1 MKNSVRTVSNIFIII
16 FLSKLLGQAREMLIA
31 SSYGTGMEANA
42 FLTATQIP
50 LNFFDIIL
58 GAAIVSAFV
67 PVFNEKLSLN
77 GMNSANKFAGN
88 FVGIVLVI
96 SVVLSVIGVI
106 CSGFLVSVMAKGFDN
121 NTAILTSKLLKIMF
135 PSVIFTAVAY
145 SYAGVLQSLGEFKAP
160 AAMSL
165 VSNGITILYLLLFK
179 NKFGVY
185 GLSVSMLFGWMMQF
199 ALLIPYLIKFNF
211 KFGFSLN
218 FLSDEM
224 KKVYKL
230 ALPIL
235 LSSWAQPLNV
245 MFNTFL
251 ASFLDDS
258 SAVSAMNY
266 ANKLYLIIASVF
278 TVAITNLILP
288 ELSRLFSDKKEK
300 ESAVVISN
308 SLKATTLFIVPV
320 MTLFILFAKPI
331 VEIVYKSGNFD
342 ERSVMLTSSALMFYS
357 IGMIGF
363 SWQEVL
369 NKSFYSMQKSKIPMQ
384 TAFITIGAN
393 ILLSLALFKP
403 LGIKGLALSASLAAT
418 LSGLLLFR
426 KLVKVNS
433 YIPVKEILGVLL
445 KSFVSAILMG
455 VFAKIIYVML
465 LTFATNRF
473 THLLVIGAVGMFSIL
488 LYMAILFLLKCKEI
502 REIKQIFSK
511 KGAENE

>member
-1 MKNSVRTVSNIFIII
+1 MKNSVKTVSNIFFII

-135 PSVIFTAVAY
+135 PSMIFTAVAY

-185 GLSVSMLFGWMMQF
+185 GLSVSMLIGWIMQL

-211 KFGFSLN
+211 KFGFSLD
-218 FLSDEM
+218 FLSEEM

-235 LSSWAQPLNV
+235 LSSWVQPLNV

-251 ASFLDDS
+251 ASFLDNS
-258 SAVSAMNY
+258 SAVSAINY

-300 ESAVVISN
+300 ESALVIAN

-384 TAFITIGAN
+384 TAFITIGVN

-418 LSGLLLFR
+418 LSAVLLFR
-426 KLVKVNS
+426 KLLKVNA
-433 YIPVKEILGVLL
+433 YMPVKEILTVLL
-445 KSFVSAILMG
+445 KSFISAVLMG
-455 VFAKIIYVML
+455 IFAKVIYIL
-465 LTFATNRF
+465 LSGFATNRL
-473 THLLVIGAVGMFSIL
+473 THLLVIGMVGIFSVPMYLGIL
-488 LYMAILFLLKCKEI
+488 LLLKCKEI

-511 KGAENE
+511 KEAENE

>member
-1 MKNSVRTVSNIFIII
+1 MKNSVKTVGNIFIII

-58 GAAIVSAFV
+58 GVAIVSAFV
-67 PVFNEKLSLN
+67 PVFNEKLSLD
-77 GMNSANKFAGN
+77 GIKSANRFANN
-88 FVGIVLVI
+88 FIGIVMLV
-96 SVVLSVIGVI
+96 SFVLSLAGVI
-106 CSGFLVSVMAKGFDN
+106 CSSFLVNLMAKGFDES
-121 NTAILTSKLLKIMF
+121 TALLTSKLLKIMF
-135 PSVIFTAVAY
+135 PSMIFTAVAY
-145 SYAGVLQSLGEFKAP
+145 SFAGVLQSLGEFKAP

-179 NKFGVY
+179 DKFGVM
-185 GLSVSMLFGWMMQF
+185 GLSVSMLIGWAMQLL
-199 ALLIPYLIKFNF
+199 LLIPYLIKFNY
-211 KFGFSLN
+211 KFGFSAN
-218 FLSDEM
+218 FLTSDM

-230 ALPIL
+230 AFPIL
-235 LSSWAQPLNV
+235 LSSWVQPLNV

-251 ASFLDDS
+251 ASFLDNS
-258 SAVSAMNY
+258 SAVSAINY

-300 ESAVVISN
+300 EAGEVIGS

-320 MTLFILFAKPI
+320 MALFILFAKPI

-369 NKSFYSMQKSKIPMQ
+369 NKSFYSMQKSKIPMN
-384 TAFITIGAN
+384 TAFITIAVN
-393 ILLSLALFKP
+393 ILMSLALIKP
-403 LGIKGLALSASLAAT
+403 LGISGLALSASVAAT
-418 LSGLLLFR
+418 VSGGVLFLR
-426 KLVKVNS
+426 IIKHNMF
-433 YIPVKEILGVLL
+433 IPIKEIGATAL
-445 KSFVSAILMG
+445 KALTSALIMGILAY
-455 VFAKIIYVML
+455 FIYETINHL
-465 LTFATNRF
+465 NTNRF
-473 THLLVIGAVGMFSIL
+473 MHLVIIGVICIVSIIVYIL
-488 LYMAILFLLKCKEI
+488 LLYALKCKEI
-502 REIKQIFSK
+502 KEIKQVFK
-511 KGAENE
+511 KKEAENE

>member
-1 MKNSVRTVSNIFIII
+1 MKNSVKTVGNIFIII

-67 PVFNEKLSLN
+67 PVFNEKLSLD
-77 GMNSANKFAGN
+77 GIKTANKFANN
-88 FVGIVLVI
+88 FVGIVMAL
-96 SVVLSVIGVI
+96 SFVLSLAGVI
-106 CSGFLVSVMAKGFDN
+106 CSSFLVNLMAKGFDE
-121 NTAILTSKLLKIMF
+121 NTALLTSKLLKIMF
-135 PSVIFTAVAY
+135 PSMIFTAVAY
-145 SYAGVLQSLGEFKAP
+145 SFAGVLQSLGEFKAP

-185 GLSVSMLFGWMMQF
+185 GLSVSMLVGWAMQL
-199 ALLIPYLIKFNF
+199 ALLIPYLIKFNYN
-211 KFGFSLN
+211 FGFSLD
-218 FLSDEM
+218 FLSSDM

-235 LSSWAQPLNV
+235 LSSWVQPLNV

-251 ASFLDDS
+251 ASFLDNS
-258 SAVSAMNY
+258 SAVSAINY

-278 TVAITNLILP
+278 TVAVTNLILP

-300 ESAVVISN
+300 EAGKVIAS

-320 MTLFILFAKPI
+320 MALFILFAKPI

-342 ERSVMLTSSALMFYS
+342 DRSVLLTSSALKFYS
-357 IGMIGF
+357 IGMIGY

-369 NKSFYSMQKSKIPMQ
+369 NKSFYSMQKSKIPMN
-384 TAFITIGAN
+384 TAFITIGVN
-393 ILLSLALFKP
+393 VLLSLALIKP
-403 LGIKGLALSASLAAT
+403 LGISGLSLSASVAAT
-418 LSGLLLFR
+418 VSGSVLFVR
-426 KLVKVNS
+426 IIKQNKF
-433 YIPVKEILGVLL
+433 IPVKEIGVTVL
-445 KSFVSAILMG
+445 KSAISALIMGICAYFMYEILKHSISG
-455 VFAKIIYVML
+455 KLI
-465 LTFATNRF
+465 
-473 THLLVIGAVGMFSIL
+473 HLVVIGAVGIVSFIVYIL
-488 LYMAILFLLKCKEI
+488 SLFVLKCNEIKEI
-502 REIKQIFSK
+502 KHMFK
-511 KGAENE
+511 KKEAENE